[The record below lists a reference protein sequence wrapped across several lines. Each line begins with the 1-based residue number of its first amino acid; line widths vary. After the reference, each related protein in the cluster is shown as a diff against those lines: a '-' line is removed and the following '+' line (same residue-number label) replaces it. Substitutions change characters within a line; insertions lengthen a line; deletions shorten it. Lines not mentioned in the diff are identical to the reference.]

1 MFHMQSTEEESKGEK
16 KVSFS
21 DIGGLHEQIWELREV
36 IELTLTNPDLFV
48 RVVLKVRWHS

>member
-1 MFHMQSTEEESKGEK
+1 MQSTEEESKGEK

-48 RVVLKVRWHS
+48 RVVLR